1 MSKESNLVYI
11 GKITSTFGIKGDL
24 KVYSESDFIDQR
36 FTEGHQ
42 IILKNSSF
50 NETVTVTNYKI
61 HNNQILI
68 QINNLKDINLILK
81 YVGCDIY
88 SLGEIEIKENEFY
101 VDDLIGKKVY
111 TENQLYLGIVNDVIK
126 IPSNDILEIA
136 DGKKR
141 LLIPFVNDHIESI
154 DEVIIVKE
162 REWMK

>member
-88 SLGEIEIKENEFY
+88 SLEEIEIKENEFY

-111 TENQLYLGIVNDVIK
+111 TENQKYLGIVNDVIK